1 MHHGNPKHKFQVIFG
16 WFKVWHSAGGSIQG
30 ADWVMLTFRYLRNL
44 LQNNAKWNTEVNDTM
59 NDRKNEESDPFR
71 CNKPWSLR
79 ILCLFAV
86 CCCLVIFKLTSQA
99 AVWML
104 CVSLLQKVGNNVSSS
119 TATMLALPKSHWAM
133 GLEHFKE
140 MVTWAKFITV
150 RTGCDPKKRVG
161 TPEMTWSDDD
171 TCVISYLKSERG
183 RKPEKNG
190 RVESLQDDFSIEKG
204 IFGFSEFKVQ
214 HVKSSGSFLRFQCQ
228 GHPPYQCWPQSLDC
242 GHAVRGCL
250 GNDAGVSGK
259 GHRDLAN
266 D

>member
-59 NDRKNEESDPFR
+59 NNRKNEESDPFR

-86 CCCLVIFKLTSQA
+86 CCCLLFIFKLTSQA

-104 CVSLLQKVGNNVSSS
+104 CVSLLQKVVLDVSSS

-161 TPEMTWSDDD
+161 TP
-171 TCVISYLKSERG
+171 
-183 RKPEKNG
+183 
-190 RVESLQDDFSIEKG
+190 
-204 IFGFSEFKVQ
+204 
-214 HVKSSGSFLRFQCQ
+214 
-228 GHPPYQCWPQSLDC
+228 
-242 GHAVRGCL
+242 
-250 GNDAGVSGK
+250 GNDMVRWWHMCYFISEKWKGEETWKKRKSWKSAGWF
-259 GHRDLAN
+259 
-266 D
+266 